1 MSSPCHLACIERGTA
16 GRCFL
21 SSVSLTAP
29 PTSATLDLS
38 RVAAPSLAAPVQPG
52 LLVPAG
58 LGVCW
63 CGEAFTPQDQSW
75 TGSLSTQLPSFLPR
89 TLGALGTQEGDRCGG
104 FPPPGCSGL

>member
-21 SSVSLTAP
+21 SCVSLTPP

-38 RVAAPSLAAPVQPG
+38 RVAAPSLAAPAQPG

-58 LGVCW
+58 LGMHW
-63 CGEAFTPQDQSW
+63 YGEAFTPQDQSW
-75 TGSLSTQLPSFLPR
+75 TGSFSTQLPSFF
-89 TLGALGTQEGDRCGG
+89 TKNT
-104 FPPPGCSGL
+104 